1 MERQPPHPWMRRQ
14 TRAGTQSPGP
24 AAASFPF
31 LCLVQTAIQERVI
44 FIIDEG
50 QFVDPASWAFLEKLI
65 KRLPIFIIMSLSPFL
80 DMPCPSASTIIKNR
94 NTTYII
100 LGAVQPGDIRDKVC
114 LDLNVKGIPK
124 DLDL

>member
-1 MERQPPHPWMRRQ
+1 MHRQTPTGTQPPHP
-14 TRAGTQSPGP
+14 TAVFFL
-24 AAASFPF
+24 FPY
-31 LCLVQTAIQERVI
+31 LVQTVKQERII

-65 KRLPIFIIMSLSPFL
+65 ETLPIFIIMSLSPFP
-80 DMPCPSASTIIKNR
+80 DAPCQSASTIIKNR
-94 NTTYII
+94 NTTYIT
-100 LGAVQPGDIRDKVC
+100 LGAVQPSDIRNKVC